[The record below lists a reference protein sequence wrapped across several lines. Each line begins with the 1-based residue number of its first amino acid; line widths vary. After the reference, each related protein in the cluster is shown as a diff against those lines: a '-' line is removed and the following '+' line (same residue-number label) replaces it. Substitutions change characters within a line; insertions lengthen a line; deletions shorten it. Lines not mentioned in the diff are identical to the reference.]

1 MVNIKIKYGTV
12 LSINQ
17 QTNHTSE
24 VYNEDNKTTDKTDSW
39 NYFDMRKEGL
49 DGGKKKIAYVA
60 TEFGLVKRLKKLGG
74 LRNS

>member
-1 MVNIKIKYGTV
+1 
-12 LSINQ
+12 
-17 QTNHTSE
+17 
-24 VYNEDNKTTDKTDSW
+24 
-39 NYFDMRKEGL
+39 MRKEGL